1 MKQRK
6 SLRERVA
13 DRKAGIREEID
24 PRRKRIIRWVE
35 LGANLFQGIGII
47 MLLVVVV
54 RYLNGNYA
62 HMNWINVMIY
72 SNWINVMIYSG
83 MFLTGRA
90 VISFMNLSRKIR

>member
-1 MKQRK
+1 MGRGDMKQRK

-72 SNWINVMIYSG
+72 SG

-90 VISFMNLSRKIR
+90 VISFMDLSRKIR